1 MSLENP
7 YIPQLS
13 LDCVIFGFHASQLK
27 VLVLRFKNSDFFAL
41 PGGFIRQ
48 DEDLN
53 EAAQRVLMERT
64 GLTEVYLEQFYTF
77 GQRERGEVK
86 MQREWAEANK
96 RDVPEW
102 LEKRFIS
109 VGFYALVDFSKV
121 VLTTDEIS
129 DSCDWIDI
137 NELPSLMMDH
147 SLMVKK
153 ALETLRLQLD
163 QKWLVFN
170 LLPEI
175 FTIAELQKAYETIL
189 GKTLLRTNFQR
200 KMLSL
205 EILERIEKKYTG
217 KAHKAPYLYRF
228 QKTEDEDKFY

>member
-1 MSLENP
+1 MKTENP

-53 EAAQRVLMERT
+53 EAAQRVLEERT

-77 GQRERGEVK
+77 GQRERGEVRV
-86 MQREWAEANK
+86 QRKWAEVNN
-96 RDVPEW
+96 REVPEW

-109 VGFYALVDFSKV
+109 VGFYALVDFTKLQ
-121 VLTTDEIS
+121 LTADNFS
-129 DSCDWIDI
+129 DSCDWVDI
-137 NELPSLMMDH
+137 NALPSLMMDH
-147 SLMVKK
+147 HLMVSK
-153 ALETLRLQLD
+153 ALENLRLQLD
-163 QKWLVFN
+163 QKWIVFN
-170 LLPEI
+170 LLPEV
-175 FTIAELQKAYETIL
+175 FTIAELQKVYETIL

-200 KMLSL
+200 KILSL

-228 QKTEDEDKFY
+228 QKSVSEDKFF

>member
-1 MSLENP
+1 MNLEDQ
-7 YIPQLS
+7 YIPQIS

-64 GLTEVYLEQFYTF
+64 GLTDVYLEQFYTF
-77 GQRERGEVK
+77 GQRERGEVR
-86 MQREWAEANK
+86 MQREWAEVNK
-96 RDVPEW
+96 RDVPQW

-121 VLTTDEIS
+121 NLTMDAIS

-137 NELPSLMMDH
+137 NELPVLMMDH
-147 SLMVKK
+147 TLMVAK
-153 ALETLRLQLD
+153 ALETLRLELN

-175 FTIAELQKAYETIL
+175 FTIAELQKVYETIL

-200 KMLSL
+200 KILSL
-205 EILERIEKKYTG
+205 DILKRIEKKYTG

-228 QKTEDEDKFY
+228 NKPENEDKFY